1 MNPVQIG
8 IFKIIAW
15 IVAYFIVTYILGSF
29 FAALLRVDPKD
40 EEKAN
45 GVIVMFIL
53 FPFFLA
59 WVIGSIVERKR
70 RHAQARLLGKDP
82 PDDNPLTYIP

>member
-1 MNPVQIG
+1 MNPVQIA
-8 IFKIIAW
+8 IFKILAW
-15 IVAYFIVTYILGSF
+15 IVAYFIVTYILGSV
-29 FAALLRVDPKD
+29 FAFMLGVDPKD